1 MSYLLAI
8 DAGTGSCRALLF
20 SEKGEQVAVGQREW
34 THHEPPEAPGGQ
46 DFDVTGNWLLI
57 AACVRDALGAAGLT
71 GADVAAVAATSM
83 REGVVLYDENGHELW
98 ACPNVD
104 SRSAAEAAELIA
116 EGAADRIYAIGGDWV
131 SITTPARL
139 RWLARHRPDVLARAR
154 GMGMLSDWIVTRLSG
169 VLATEPSCGSSSG
182 MFSLADRTWSY
193 EIASICGIDPLVLP
207 AVTDPGTVIGTL
219 NRRAAAETGLREG
232 TPVVAGGA
240 DTQLGLLGAGAR
252 PDEYTVV
259 AGTFWQNT
267 ILLDRPL
274 IDPATRLRTL
284 CHALPGQWML
294 EGIGF
299 YCGMSMRW
307 FRDAFCQAETAAA
320 QERGIDP
327 YAVMEESAADV
338 PPGSGGVLAIMSN
351 LMNARHWTHA
361 TPSFLGFDLSDPAGS
376 GRGTCVR
383 AIEEAAAYVARGHR
397 DIITE
402 LTGIA
407 FTELV
412 FTGGA
417 AKGSLW
423 PQIIAD
429 VTGAQ
434 VHVPVVTES
443 SALGAAI
450 CAGVGAGI
458 YGSLTDLESDLRAR
472 AATFAPDKAAVAAY
486 DEAYATWQ
494 QVYRRML
501 DIVTTACSARC
512 GGRQALRQNPRQ
524 RPWQNPGGTD
534 HGRQRRP
541 HGRRAI
547 PVTCGRTAA
556 REPAQGRRSAGL
568 GHAKQ
573 TGEDLRA
580 RN

>member
-1 MSYLLAI
+1 VSYLLAI

-20 SEKGEQVAVGQREW
+20 TENGEQAAVSLREW
-34 THHEPPEAPGGQ
+34 THREPPDAPGGQ
-46 DFDVTGNWLLI
+46 DFDVAENWLLI
-57 AACVRDALGAAGLT
+57 AACIKDALHAAGAT

-83 REGVVLYDENGHELW
+83 REGIVLYDEAGREIW

-104 SRSAAEAAELIA
+104 SRSAVEATELIA
-116 EGAADRIYAIGGDWV
+116 EGAAELIYKISGDWV
-131 SITTPARL
+131 SITAPARL
-139 RWLARHRPDVLARAR
+139 RWLARHRPEILAAVR
-154 GMGMLSDWIVTRLSG
+154 GMGMLSDWIATRLSG
-169 VLATEPSCGSSSG
+169 VLATEPSCGSSSA
-182 MFSLADRTWSY
+182 MFSLADRAWSD
-193 EIASICGIDPLVLP
+193 EVARICGIDASVLP
-207 AVTDPGTVIGTL
+207 AVKDPGTVIGTVT
-219 NRRAAAETGLREG
+219 RHAAEETGLREG

-252 PDEYTVV
+252 LNEYTVV

-274 IDPATRLRTL
+274 IDPKTRLRTL
-284 CHALPGQWML
+284 CHVIPGQWML

-307 FRDAFCQAETAAA
+307 FRDAFCQAEIAIAA
-320 QERGIDP
+320 ERGLDP
-327 YAVMEESAADV
+327 YAVMEESAAAV

-351 LMNARHWTHA
+351 LMNARRWVHA
-361 TPSFLGFDLSDPAGS
+361 TPSFLGFDLSDPARS
-376 GRGTCVR
+376 GRGACVR
-383 AIEEAAAYVARGHR
+383 ALEEAAAYVARGHR

-402 LTGIA
+402 LTGTA
-407 FTELV
+407 FSEVV

-417 AKGSLW
+417 AKGTLW

-429 VTGAQ
+429 VTGLV

-458 YGSLTDLESDLRAR
+458 YGSLADLEPSLRRR
-472 AATFAPDKAAVAAY
+472 AVTLEPGKNAVAAY

-501 DIVTTACSARC
+501 DLCDDGLLSP
-512 GGRQALRQNPRQ
+512 L
-524 RPWQNPGGTD
+524 W
-534 HGRQRRP
+534 
-541 HGRRAI
+541 RAA
-547 PVTCGRTAA
+547 GADA
-556 REPAQGRRSAGL
+556 EPAPAAL
-568 GHAKQ
+568 A
-573 TGEDLRA
+573 
-580 RN
+580 

>member
-20 SEKGEQVAVGQREW
+20 TENGEQVATSLREW
-34 THHEPPEAPGGQ
+34 THHEPPDAPDGQ
-46 DFDVTGNWLLI
+46 DFDVAANWLLI
-57 AACVRDALGAAGLT
+57 AACIRDALRAAGAT

-83 REGVVLYDENGHELW
+83 REGIVLYNEVGKEIW

-104 SRSAAEAAELIA
+104 SRSATEATELIA

-139 RWLARHRPDVLARAR
+139 RWLTRHRPEILARAH
-154 GMGMLSDWIVTRLSG
+154 GMGMLSDWIATRLSG

-182 MFSLADRTWSY
+182 MFSLADRTWSG
-193 EIASICGIDPLVLP
+193 EIAQICGIDPLVLP
-207 AVTDPGTVIGTL
+207 AVVDPGTVIGAVT
-219 NRRAAAETGLREG
+219 RRAGEETGLREG

-252 PDEYTVV
+252 PNEYTVV

-274 IDPATRLRTL
+274 IDPKTRLRTL
-284 CHALPGQWML
+284 CHAIPGQWML

-307 FRDAFCQAETAAA
+307 LRDAFCETETTFAR
-320 QERGIDP
+320 ERGIDP
-327 YAVMEESAADV
+327 YSVMEESAASV
-338 PPGSGGVLAIMSN
+338 PPGSGGVIAIMSN
-351 LMNARHWTHA
+351 LMNARRWTHA

-376 GRGTCVR
+376 GRGACVR

-397 DIITE
+397 DIISE
-402 LTGIA
+402 LTGIT

-417 AKGSLW
+417 AKGTLW
-423 PQIIAD
+423 PQIIAC
-429 VTGAQ
+429 VTDLP
-434 VHVPVVTES
+434 VHVPVVKES

-458 YGSLTDLESDLRAR
+458 YGSLTDLEPHLRAR
-472 AATFAPDKAAVAAY
+472 SATFEPGATAVAVY
-486 DEAYATWQ
+486 DEAYSTWQ

-501 DIVTTACSARC
+501 AMCDDGLLSP
-512 GGRQALRQNPRQ
+512 L
-524 RPWQNPGGTD
+524 W
-534 HGRQRRP
+534 
-541 HGRRAI
+541 RAA
-547 PVTCGRTAA
+547 GAEA
-556 REPAQGRRSAGL
+556 EPTPATLA
-568 GHAKQ
+568 
-573 TGEDLRA
+573 
-580 RN
+580 